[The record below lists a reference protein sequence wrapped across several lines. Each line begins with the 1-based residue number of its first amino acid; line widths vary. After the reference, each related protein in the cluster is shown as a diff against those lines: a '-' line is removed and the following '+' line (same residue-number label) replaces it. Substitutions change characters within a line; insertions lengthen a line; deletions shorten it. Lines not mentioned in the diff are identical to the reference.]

1 MSKLIL
7 LLSLLAVALMF
18 ALGMTDPNSPAM
30 WMASTSINF
39 AFLRLVMMA
48 VLASLLVTHPPR
60 NVYMRMV
67 IGVFAGLLTTWA
79 LWTTYENSMKL
90 LDTMAILLFSVS
102 AGLSIL
108 ESKFLLA
115 THVESEEERLEAARA
130 ARRQLLNA

>member
-30 WMASTSINF
+30 WMGSTSINF

-60 NVYMRMV
+60 NVHMRMA
-67 IGVFAGLLTTWA
+67 IGIFASLLAGWA
-79 LWTTYENSMKL
+79 LYTTYENSMKL
-90 LDTMAILLFSVS
+90 LDTMAILQFSIS
-102 AGLSIL
+102 AGLTIL
-108 ESKFLLA
+108 ESD
-115 THVESEEERLEAARA
+115 
-130 ARRQLLNA
+130 